1 MLIYRAV
8 LVFKDKQDNDEDG
21 FMEYNSKHN
30 GRIQG
35 KKTATQA
42 KEKGNKGNKR

>member
-1 MLIYRAV
+1 MICSDDGIDAMAV
-8 LVFKDKQDNDEDG
+8 DEDG